1 MKTFIKVFLLSF
13 IFFVLAIS
21 IGSQSYIKE
30 RNIGLENSIVQSQ
43 STEEEE
49 KIDLK
54 DSILDKLEIKP
65 KEPEVFS
72 SLEEAKEKSNR
83 INFLIMGLEDI
94 RTDTIIFASFCPD
107 SKKVNLINIPRDTY
121 IHRKGYNA
129 AEQRKINSIYGD
141 HGALGL
147 KKAVSHI
154 LDNVPIHH
162 VITLD
167 YEGVEKIVDALGG
180 VEVNV
185 PFHMKYKDPYD
196 KPPLNID
203 IPPGDQVLNGKKAL
217 DFLRYR
223 KGNNNRGGYADGDLG
238 RIKAQQ
244 EFLKSFIDKAS
255 ANLITTVTK
264 GFNHVKTD
272 MSLLTTISYG
282 RKALGM
288 TKDDFDMKIL
298 PGKAEFKR
306 IGKKVLSYYIYN
318 KSEITKLLEEI
329 YNVKKGN

>member
-1 MKTFIKVFLLSF
+1 MKTFIKVFFVSFLFFILSF
-13 IFFVLAIS
+13 S
-21 IGSQSYIKE
+21 IGSYSYLKE
-30 RNIGLENSIVQSQ
+30 RSLSLENNIVESR
-43 STEEEE
+43 EEE
-49 KIDLK
+49 KKDLK
-54 DSILDKLEIKP
+54 DTILAKLESKP
-65 KEPEVFS
+65 KEPKSFPN
-72 SLEEAKEKSNR
+72 LEEAMEKSNR
-83 INFLIMGLEDI
+83 INFLIMGLDDV

-129 AEQRKINSIYGD
+129 AEQRKINSIYED

-162 VITLD
+162 IVTLN

-180 VEVNV
+180 VEINV
-185 PFHMKYKDPYD
+185 PFHMKYKDPYS

-203 IPPGDQVLNGKKAL
+203 IPPGNQILNGKTSL
-217 DFLRYR
+217 EFLRYR
-223 KGNNNRGGYADGDLG
+223 KGNNNKGGYADGDLG

-244 EFLKSFIDKAS
+244 EFLKSFIGKAS
-255 ANLITTVTK
+255 ENLITTVTK

-272 MSLLTTISYG
+272 MNLLTTISYG

-288 TKDDFDMKIL
+288 TSDDVEMKIL

-318 KSEITKLLEEI
+318 KNEIRKVLEEI
-329 YNVKKGN
+329 YNVKKGD

>member
-1 MKTFIKVFLLSF
+1 MKTFIRVFIISFLL
-13 IFFVLAIS
+13 FVLSIS
-21 IGSQSYIKE
+21 IGSYSYIKE
-30 RNIGLENSIVQSQ
+30 RNLSLENNIVE
-43 STEEEE
+43 STEEKKEEE
-49 KIDLK
+49 KK
-54 DSILDKLEIKP
+54 DFKESILAKLETKP
-65 KEPEVFS
+65 KEPKSFS
-72 SLEEAKEKSNR
+72 SLKEAKEKSNR
-83 INFLIMGLEDI
+83 VNFLIMGLEEI

-107 SKKVNLINIPRDTY
+107 SKKVNIINIPRDTY
-121 IHRKGYNA
+121 IHRKGYNGG
-129 AEQRKINSIYGD
+129 EQRKINSIYGD

-162 VITLD
+162 IITVD
-167 YEGVEKIVDALGG
+167 FEGVEKIIDALGG

-185 PFHMKYKDPYD
+185 PFHMKYRDPYN

-203 IPPGDQVLNGKKAL
+203 IKPGNQILDGKTAL
-217 DFLRYR
+217 GFLRYR

-238 RIKAQQ
+238 RIKAQH
-244 EFLKSFIDKAS
+244 EFLKSFIGKAS
-255 ANLITTVTK
+255 ENLITTVTK

-288 TKDDFDMKIL
+288 TKEDFDMTIL
-298 PGKAEFKR
+298 PGKAELRR
-306 IGKKVLSYYIYN
+306 IGNKVLSYYIYN

-329 YNVKKGN
+329 YNVK